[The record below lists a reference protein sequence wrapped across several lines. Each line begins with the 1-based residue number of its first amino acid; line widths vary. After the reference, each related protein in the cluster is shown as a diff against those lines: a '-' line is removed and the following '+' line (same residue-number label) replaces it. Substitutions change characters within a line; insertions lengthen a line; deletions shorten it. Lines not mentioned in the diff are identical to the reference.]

1 MVKLQTYFLQ
11 EVMIMKGIVK
21 WYNIRK
27 GYGFIEG
34 EDGKD
39 IFVHKTAVPFWTI
52 FLNAGDRVE
61 YLTEFSDK
69 GRKAT
74 RLKML

>member
-1 MVKLQTYFLQ
+1 
-11 EVMIMKGIVK
+11 MKGIVK

-27 GYGFIEG
+27 GYGIIKG
-34 EDGKD
+34 EDGRD

-52 FLNAGDRVE
+52 FLNVGDRVE
-61 YLTEFSDK
+61 YMAENSNK

-74 RLKML
+74 KLKIL